1 MQRLNSVQPENAEAR
16 AKELL
21 DTVQQAFGTVPN
33 AAKVMANSPAVLQS
47 FLGFSTAM
55 GEARIGEK
63 LHNQIKLNTSENN
76 ECEYCTS
83 ILSAVAPT
91 AGLSAEEVLVGRTG
105 LAEDTRIK
113 AALTFAND
121 VLETRG
127 KVTDD
132 QLASV
137 KSAGFDDG
145 QIVEVVASVVLGC
158 FTNFLNN
165 VADTQLDVPPA
176 EAIEPSAA
184 CSSGACSVH

>member
-1 MQRLNSVQPENAEAR
+1 MQRLNSVQPENAEAL

-21 DTVQQAFGTVPN
+21 DTVQQAFGTIPN

-91 AGLSAEEVLVGRTG
+91 AGLSAAEVLVGRTG
-105 LAEDTRIK
+105 QAEDTRIK

-145 QIVEVVASVVLGC
+145 QIVEVIASVVLGC